1 MVYLLYFS
9 QFTIRFKWVYVF
21 MTSHTLMDVA
31 GGHYTEGIMLI
42 GRFFNVF
49 GGEGSF
55 GVSTQKGIGV
65 TEEKG
70 SYRPLTRNLS
80 D

>member
-21 MTSHTLMDVA
+21 MTSHILMDVA

-49 GGEGSF
+49 LGGRAVLGS
-55 GVSTQKGIGV
+55 VPKKGLG
-65 TEEKG
+65 
-70 SYRPLTRNLS
+70 
-80 D
+80 